1 MAALAPRLR
10 LLPAYAALSRSV
22 AAIVA
27 AAGLGLFL
35 WGAYI
40 PAKGWLA
47 QILLEQA
54 WDRARKTHGAA
65 HGTAQPWPW
74 ADMTPVARLSVDR
87 LGAQAI
93 VLAGASG
100 SSLAFGPGHVD
111 GTALPGEPGHSVVS
125 AHRDTHF
132 AFLQDTRIGDRIR
145 VERPGGGEVT
155 YRIVEQR
162 VIDTR
167 KEQVVLHPEADVLTL
182 ITCFP
187 FTDWTPGGPLRLIVT
202 AER

>member
-1 MAALAPRLR
+1 MAAIAARLR
-10 LLPAYAALSRSV
+10 LLPASAALSRPV
-22 AAIVA
+22 AVVIA

-40 PAKGWLA
+40 PAKGWVA
-47 QILLEQA
+47 QVLLEQA
-54 WDRARKTHGAA
+54 WDRARTMQGAA
-65 HGTAQPWPW
+65 RPWPW

-87 LGAQAI
+87 LGARTI

-111 GTALPGEPGHSVVS
+111 GTALPGAPGHSVVS

-132 AFLQDTRIGDRIR
+132 AFLRNTRIGDRIR
-145 VERPGGGEVT
+145 VERPDGGEVT

-182 ITCFP
+182 ITCYP